1 MNAFEGCTRLQSLNI
16 PDNLTSIGNDVFLD
30 CYGLTTITVGEN
42 NSVYD
47 SRDNCNALIL
57 TQTNTLLIGSKNTTI
72 PSTVHAIGAD
82 AFEKVAISAIT
93 IPTGVREIGDNAF
106 ANCKQAKSISIPDT
120 VSSITDSYSA
130 FRGCSNVTS
139 IVVDANNAYF
149 DSRSNCN
156 AIIKKSNNTL
166 VHGCTTSVIP
176 NTVVKI
182 EPYAFQYIAIS
193 AITIPSSVSVIGN
206 NAFHGSSLTTI
217 EIPNTVTSLG
227 YSSFTACKSLSS
239 MTISEGITSL
249 PMGLCDACDSLT
261 QITIPST
268 LQSIGNTAFA
278 GTAITEFTFPSGMT
292 SFGTDTFL
300 DCKSLSS
307 VTFSEGITSV
317 PANIFG
323 TQTYKYCDG
332 MRKVVIPSTVSTI
345 DSSAFVKC
353 RYLEE
358 IYIPNGS
365 TISGFPWGAPDTVDL
380 RNY

>member
-1 MNAFEGCTRLQSLNI
+1 
-16 PDNLTSIGNDVFLD
+16 
-30 CYGLTTITVGEN
+30 
-42 NSVYD
+42 
-47 SRDNCNALIL
+47 
-57 TQTNTLLIGSKNTTI
+57 
-72 PSTVHAIGAD
+72 
-82 AFEKVAISAIT
+82 
-93 IPTGVREIGDNAF
+93 
-106 ANCKQAKSISIPDT
+106 
-120 VSSITDSYSA
+120 
-130 FRGCSNVTS
+130 
-139 IVVDANNAYF
+139 
-149 DSRSNCN
+149 
-156 AIIKKSNNTL
+156 
-166 VHGCTTSVIP
+166 
-176 NTVVKI
+176 
-182 EPYAFQYIAIS
+182 
-193 AITIPSSVSVIGN
+193 
-206 NAFHGSSLTTI
+206 
-217 EIPNTVTSLG
+217 
-227 YSSFTACKSLSS
+227 

-300 DCKSLSS
+300 DCNSLSS